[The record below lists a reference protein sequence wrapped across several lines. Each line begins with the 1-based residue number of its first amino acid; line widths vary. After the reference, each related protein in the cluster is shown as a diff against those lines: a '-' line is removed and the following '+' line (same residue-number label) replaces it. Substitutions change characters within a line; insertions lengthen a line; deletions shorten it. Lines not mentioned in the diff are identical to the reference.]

1 MDKLPGEENES
12 DTVINH
18 VMLEELMDTLCGEER
33 ELITMRYFHGKTQQE
48 IAEKTFDFP
57 GTGFK
62 DGKEN
67 FTPYEKTN
75 SWT

>member
-1 MDKLPGEENES
+1 
-12 DTVINH
+12 
-18 VMLEELMDTLCGEER
+18 MLEELMDTLSGDER

-48 IAEKTFDFP
+48 IAKTFDFP

-67 FTPYEKTN
+67 IAPHEKTI
-75 SWT
+75 SGHS

>member
-1 MDKLPGEENES
+1 
-12 DTVINH
+12 
-18 VMLEELMDTLCGEER
+18 MLEELMDTLSGDER
-33 ELITMRYFHGKTQQE
+33 ELISMRYFHGKDT
-48 IAEKTFDFP
+48 AGNSPKKTFDFP

-67 FTPYEKTN
+67 IAPHEKTN